1 MKYIP
6 GDILVKTNR
15 FIFGADAT
23 LGGRMNFNYRKIK
36 QRNRKLAYFPF
47 VVYWR
52 HYG

>member
-1 MKYIP
+1 MKYMP
-6 GDILVKTNR
+6 E
-15 FIFGADAT
+15 IFWQRQIGLYSADAT
-23 LGGRMNFNYRKIK
+23 LGGRMNFNYRKIE

>member
-23 LGGRMNFNYRKIK
+23 LGGRMNFNY
-36 QRNRKLAYFPF
+36 NRKLAYFPF